1 VHWAEEVSTGHLGCI
16 AGPRL
21 NVVSEIYCCHVILFF
36 FCDFG
41 SLVEVSK
48 LPCGLHSCSVF
59 QSSVVVAASRFEAL
73 YVFSAVDYDKAFDTW
88 NLVFRNPK

>member
-1 VHWAEEVSTGHLGCI
+1 MHCRSSFQFV
-16 AGPRL
+16 
-21 NVVSEIYCCHVILFF
+21 NVVSEIYCCHWIDSDF

-48 LPCGLHSCSVF
+48 PPCGLQSCSVF
-59 QSSVVVAASRFEAL
+59 QLSVVVAASRFEAL

>member
-1 VHWAEEVSTGHLGCI
+1 MHCRSSFKCRFRDLLLSCDSV
-16 AGPRL
+16 
-21 NVVSEIYCCHVILFF
+21 F